1 MNLPDEFADEEWKE
15 TDFPGLFIEAHK
27 KPSTLRRRRHS
38 QSISEDTSD
47 KSKPR
52 RRSRSVSQ
60 SSQDGADDPDS
71 SKNELKSPRKKGL
84 PKINLTPKSPTKRRV
99 TLDIPNDEAPE
110 TNRKTEQTTK
120 IEKSTYNDTE
130 TKSGNISDDVPN
142 HIYDEKPVNGK
153 LPPKTDKVKDSK
165 KRTLKNK
172 PKQELQE
179 TIHSPESDDDIP
191 LKRVTKKPT
200 TRKKKKKN
208 FVLDSDKSS
217 EEEQIIIDDEP
228 SEIIIADTEK
238 AENEVILEE
247 GNDAEDSNNIE
258 EIFVP
263 NMPSKEKVENIEKPP
278 SDIFLKELRKFCRD
292 SIRSGCL
299 SLNDLKEVLHMRQQG
314 RQMKAV
320 RKLNKN
326 VLQIYALP
334 ETYLGLCKTSRIESF
349 CENN

>member
-27 KPSTLRRRRHS
+27 KPTPRRRRHS

-47 KSKPR
+47 KNKPR

-60 SSQDGADDPDS
+60 SSQDGADDPHS
-71 SKNELKSPRKKGL
+71 SKNELKSPKKKGL

-99 TLDIPNDEAPE
+99 TLDIPSDEAPE
-110 TNRKTEQTTK
+110 TNRKTEHTTK
-120 IEKSTYNDTE
+120 GEKSIYNNTE
-130 TKSGNISDDVPN
+130 TNSENISNDAPN
-142 HIYDEKPVNGK
+142 HIYDEKPTDVK
-153 LPPKTDKVKDSK
+153 FPPKTDKVKDSK

-172 PKQELQE
+172 SKQELQE
-179 TIHSPESDDDIP
+179 TIDSPESDDDTP

-217 EEEQIIIDDEP
+217 EEEQMIIDDEP
-228 SEIIIADTEK
+228 SEIIIADSEK
-238 AENEVILEE
+238 AENEIILEE

-263 NMPSKEKVENIEKPP
+263 NMPSKEKENIEKPP

-314 RQMKAV
+314 RQM
-320 RKLNKN
+320 
-326 VLQIYALP
+326 
-334 ETYLGLCKTSRIESF
+334 
-349 CENN
+349 

>member
-27 KPSTLRRRRHS
+27 KPTPRRRRHS

-47 KSKPR
+47 KNKPR

-60 SSQDGADDPDS
+60 SSQDGGDDLDS
-71 SKNELKSPRKKGL
+71 SKIELKSPRKKGL

-99 TLDIPNDEAPE
+99 TLDIPSDEAPE
-110 TNRKTEQTTK
+110 RNRKTERTTK
-120 IEKSTYNDTE
+120 SEKRTYNNTE
-130 TKSGNISDDVPN
+130 TNSGNISNDVPN
-142 HIYDEKPVNGK
+142 HIYDEKHANGK
-153 LPPKTDKVKDSK
+153 LPPKTDEVKDSK

-172 PKQELQE
+172 SKQELQE
-179 TIHSPESDDDIP
+179 TIDSPESDDDIP

-217 EEEQIIIDDEP
+217 EEEQMIIDNEP
-228 SEIIIADTEK
+228 SEIIIADSEK

-247 GNDAEDSNNIE
+247 GNDAEDSNGIE

-278 SDIFLKELRKFCRD
+278 SDIFLKELRKFCHD

-314 RQMKAV
+314 RQMRAC
-320 RKLNKN
+320 RKFNKN
-326 VLQIYALP
+326 AVESAMF
-334 ETYLGLCKTSRIESF
+334 SRYMHYHRHI
-349 CENN
+349 